1 MAIPSGPVDV
11 LTIDDSDRFL
21 RAAHELICATPG
33 FRPVAEAASGLEGL
47 EAAERLLPDLVLI
60 DVRMP
65 IMDGIETARRLSA
78 ARPDTVILL
87 VSAEEA
93 VDLPVAVRSC
103 GAAALV
109 RKQDLRPAL
118 LRRLWADHGG

>member
-21 RAAHELICATPG
+21 RAAHELISATPG
-33 FRPVAEAASGLEGL
+33 FRPVGEAASGLEGL
-47 EAAERLLPDLVLI
+47 EAAERLRPDLVLI

-78 ARPDTVILL
+78 ARPDDGDPARVGRGGRRPARRRSQLRGRRTRAQAG
-87 VSAEEA
+87 SA
-93 VDLPVAVRSC
+93 
-103 GAAALV
+103 
-109 RKQDLRPAL
+109 PAL